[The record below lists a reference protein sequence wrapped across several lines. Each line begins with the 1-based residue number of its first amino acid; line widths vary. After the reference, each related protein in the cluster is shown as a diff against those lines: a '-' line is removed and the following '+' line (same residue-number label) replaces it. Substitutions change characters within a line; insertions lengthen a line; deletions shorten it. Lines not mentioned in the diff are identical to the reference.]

1 MDTPRAGG
9 GPSAPAPR
17 DESGRPSVDRG
28 PMLQNLRLALIRSAR
43 SLRRFF
49 TSDVGRQAVGW
60 FALLIVLLLTINTL
74 NVVNSYV
81 GRDFMTAIS
90 EQRRR
95 QFVEYAG
102 LYLAVFAALTVVS
115 VFYRFAEE
123 RLRRLWRAWLTRFL
137 INGYLSG
144 LAYHRLKGNEE
155 IDHPDQRITDDVRAY
170 TQMTLSFFLMTLNST
185 ITTVA
190 FLEVL
195 WLITPFLVLA
205 AVAYAA
211 AGTIATIVMGRRLVR
226 LNNLQLQKEANLRYD
241 LIQVREDSET
251 IALLRIERS
260 VIARLWAR
268 LGEAMENLR
277 SIIGVTRNLG
287 FFTVG
292 YNYLIQLI
300 PLLIVAPLYI
310 RGDVEFGVVT
320 QSAMAF
326 AQVLGA
332 FSLIVTQFTDAIE
345 QSRAP
350 TAAPPIAVADAAD
363 RVACEGL
370 TLWTPTQR
378 RVLVRDLSFVLPA
391 GRNLLIGGANG
402 HAREALFLA
411 VAGLWEDGEGRI
423 SRPHAG
429 AIQFVPRRPYAVR
442 GTLRERLQ
450 INSPDRAF
458 GDNQLREVLR
468 RVGLEAAVARV
479 GGLDAEHDWGGALS
493 QGEQHLVA
501 LARVLLIPPRFV
513 FLDQVTE
520 GLGPDEVGP
529 FYRVLSEASITY
541 LSIGENRDLLPFH
554 DEFLD
559 LDEDGRW
566 RLVATKDVVGV

>member
-1 MDTPRAGG
+1 
-9 GPSAPAPR
+9 
-17 DESGRPSVDRG
+17 
-28 PMLQNLRLALIRSAR
+28 MLQKLRLALVRSAR
-43 SLRRFF
+43 TLRLFLK
-49 TSDVGRQAVGW
+49 SDVGRQAIAW
-60 FALLIVLLLTINTL
+60 FVLLIVLLLTINAL

-81 GRDFMTAIS
+81 GRGFMTAIS
-90 EQRRR
+90 AR
-95 QFVEYAG
+95 QQGQYVYYAG

-123 RLRRLWRAWLTRFL
+123 RLRRLWRAWLTGFL
-137 INGYLSG
+137 IKGYLSG
-144 LAYHRLKGNEE
+144 LAYHRLKASEE
-155 IDHPDQRITDDVRAY
+155 IDHPDQRITEDVRAY
-170 TQMTLSFFLMTLNST
+170 TQMTLSFFLMTLNAT

-211 AGTIATIVMGRRLVR
+211 AGTTATILMGRRLVR
-226 LNNLQLQKEANLRYD
+226 LNDLQLQKEANFRYD
-241 LIQVREDSET
+241 LIQAREASET
-251 IALLRIERS
+251 IAVVGIERS
-260 VIARLWAR
+260 VLARLGAR

-277 SIIGVTRNLG
+277 SIIGVNRNLG

-300 PLLIVAPLYI
+300 PLLIVAPMYMN
-310 RGDVEFGVVT
+310 GDVEFGVVT

-332 FSLIVTQFTDAIE
+332 FSLIVTQFETLSAFAAVTDRLNTIKDVIE
-345 QSRAP
+345 RSSAP
-350 TAAPPIAVADAAD
+350 SAAPSMPVADDDD

-378 RVLVRDLSFVLPA
+378 RVLVRDLSFALPA

-402 HAREALFLA
+402 PARKALFLA
-411 VAGLWEDGEGRI
+411 VAGVWEDGEGRI

-429 AIQFVPRRPYAVR
+429 AIQFIPRQLYAVR

-450 INSPDRAF
+450 IIFPDRAF
-458 GDNQLREVLR
+458 GDDQLHDVLR
-468 RVGLEAAVARV
+468 RVGLEEAVARV
-479 GGLDAEHDWGGALS
+479 GGLDAEHDWGGAFS
-493 QGEQHLVA
+493 RGEQRLVA
-501 LARVLLIPPRFV
+501 LARVLLIRPRFV

-520 GLGPDEVGP
+520 GLGPDQVGL
-529 FYRVLSEASITY
+529 FYRLLSEASITY
-541 LSIGENRDLLPFH
+541 LSIGENHQLVPFH
-554 DEFLD
+554 DEFLE

>member
-1 MDTPRAGG
+1 MFK
-9 GPSAPAPR
+9 
-17 DESGRPSVDRG
+17 
-28 PMLQNLRLALIRSAR
+28 NLRLALIRSVR
-43 SLRRFF
+43 TLRLFF
-49 TSDVGRQAVGW
+49 ASNVGRYAIGW
-60 FALLIVLLLTINTL
+60 SVLLIALLVTINTL
-74 NVVNSYV
+74 NVINSYV

-90 EQRRR
+90 DRRHR
-95 QFVEYAG
+95 QYVVYAG
-102 LYLAVFAALTVVS
+102 LYLAVFAGLTVAA

-123 RLRRLWRAWLTRFL
+123 RLARLWRLWLTGFL
-137 INGYLSG
+137 IDGYLSG
-144 LAYHRLKGNEE
+144 HAYYRLKSNEE
-155 IDHPDQRITDDVRAY
+155 IDHPDQRITEDVRAY
-170 TQMTLSFFLMTLNST
+170 TQLTLSFFLMTLNAT

-195 WLITPFLVLA
+195 WLITPFLVLT

-211 AGTIATIVMGRRLVR
+211 AGTTATIVMGRRLVP

-241 LIQVREDSET
+241 LIQVGDASET
-251 IALLRIERS
+251 IALLGNERS
-260 VIARLWAR
+260 VLARLLAR
-268 LGEAMENLR
+268 LGDAMENRR
-277 SIIGVTRNLG
+277 SIIGVTRNLA
-287 FFTVG
+287 FFTIG

-326 AQVLGA
+326 AQVMGA
-332 FSLIVTQFTDAIE
+332 FSLIVTQFETLSNFAAVTDRLNTITDAIE
-345 QSRAP
+345 RSRAP
-350 TAAPPIAVADAAD
+350 TAVPSIAVANDDD

-378 RVLVRDLSFVLPA
+378 QVLVRDLTFALPA

-402 HAREALFLA
+402 HAREALYLA
-411 VAGLWEDGEGRI
+411 VAGLWEGGEGRI
-423 SRPHAG
+423 ARPHGG
-429 AIQFVPRRPYAVR
+429 AVQFVPRQLHAVR

-450 INSPDRAF
+450 IDSPDRAL
-458 GDNQLREVLR
+458 GDDQLRDVLR
-468 RVGLEAAVARV
+468 RVGLEEAVARV

-501 LARVLLIPPRFV
+501 LARVLLIRPRFV

-520 GLGPDEVGP
+520 SLGPDQVGP
-529 FYRVLSEASITY
+529 FYRVLSEASINY
-541 LSIGENRDLLPFH
+541 LSIGENHHLLPFH
-554 DEFLD
+554 DEFLE

-566 RLVATKDVVGV
+566 RLVATKDVGGV

>member
-1 MDTPRAGG
+1 
-9 GPSAPAPR
+9 
-17 DESGRPSVDRG
+17 
-28 PMLQNLRLALIRSAR
+28 MLQNLRLALVRSAR
-43 SLRRFF
+43 TLRHFF
-49 TSDVGRQAVGW
+49 ASDVGRQAVAW
-60 FALLIVLLLTINTL
+60 FALLIVLLLTINAL

-90 EQRRR
+90 DRRHR
-95 QFVEYAG
+95 QYVVYAG
-102 LYLAVFAALTVVS
+102 RYLAVFAALTAVA

-137 INGYLSG
+137 IDGYLSG
-144 LAYHRLKGNEE
+144 LAYHRLKASEE
-155 IDHPDQRITDDVRAY
+155 VDHPDQRITEDVRAY

-211 AGTIATIVMGRRLVR
+211 AGTTATIVMGRRLVR
-226 LNNLQLQKEANLRYD
+226 LNNFQLKKEANLRYD
-241 LIQVREDSET
+241 LIQVREASET
-251 IALLRIERS
+251 IALLGIERS
-260 VIARLWAR
+260 VGARLRAR

-292 YNYLIQLI
+292 YNYLTQLI

-332 FSLIVTQFTDAIE
+332 FSLIVTQFETLSTFAAVSDRLHTITDVIE
-345 QSRAP
+345 RSRAP
-350 TAAPPIAVADAAD
+350 SAAPSIAVADD
-363 RVACEGL
+363 DHRVACEDV

-378 RVLVRDLSFVLPA
+378 RVLVRDLSFALPA
-391 GRNLLIGGANG
+391 GRNLLIGGTNG

-411 VAGLWEDGEGRI
+411 VAGIWEDGEGRI
-423 SRPHAG
+423 SRPLAG
-429 AIQFVPRRPYAVR
+429 AIQFVPRRLYAVR

-458 GDNQLREVLR
+458 DDDQLRDVLR
-468 RVGLEAAVARV
+468 RVGLEEAVARV
-479 GGLDAEHDWGGALS
+479 GGLDAEHDWAGAFS
-493 QGEQHLVA
+493 EGEQHLVG
-501 LARVLLIPPRFV
+501 LARVLLIRPRFV
-513 FLDQVTE
+513 FLDQMTE
-520 GLGPDEVGP
+520 GLGPDQVGP
-529 FYRVLSEASITY
+529 FYRVLSDASITY
-541 LSIGENRDLLPFH
+541 LSIGENHDLLPFH
-554 DEFLD
+554 DEFLE